1 MNTTVLPLPLW
12 QKEDFLS
19 RGSASPQTFL
29 AYINFFLKMSVLQGD
44 QHNHLFS
51 WLLPHSTRSS
61 WFYRPGQKQWLFLC
75 CYQLKLCCLFESLQ
89 NKLYVWIIWQSES
102 SIWVLFHQVEEDH
115 AGFAHVDKFLPAMTK
130 VLLENKWDSDSFCCI
145 EAT

>member
-1 MNTTVLPLPLW
+1 MNTAVLPLLLW

-19 RGSASPQTFL
+19 RGSASPQTDF
-29 AYINFFLKMSVLQGD
+29 NVCQKKLKLSVLQGD
-44 QHNHLFS
+44 QHNHLLS

-75 CYQLKLCCLFESLQ
+75 CYHFKLRCLFELLH

-102 SIWVLFHQVEEDH
+102 SIWVLSHQVEEDH

-130 VLLENKWDSDSFCCI
+130 ALLENKWDSDSFCCI